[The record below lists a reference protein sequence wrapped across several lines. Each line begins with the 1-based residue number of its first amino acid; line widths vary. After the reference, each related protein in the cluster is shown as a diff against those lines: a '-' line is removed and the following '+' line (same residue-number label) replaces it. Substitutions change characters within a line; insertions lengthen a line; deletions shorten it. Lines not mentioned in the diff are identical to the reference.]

1 MGEALDSHPAS
12 ERGGRSR
19 ARGKWW
25 RTGVAAKRMDARL
38 QRCFML
44 SVLGGAPDA
53 IMKACAQGMDGCQV
67 AVHGL
72 QLQGAKDTIEKE
84 IDSTIC
90 HGHHHKYRHIC
101 L

>member
-38 QRCFML
+38 QPVFHVECFR
-44 SVLGGAPDA
+44 GAPDA
-53 IMKACAQGMDGCQV
+53 IMKACAQGMDGWMPGCRPWI
-67 AVHGL
+67 AIARS
-72 QLQGAKDTIEKE
+72 QGHDQEGSRQRYMPWAPP
-84 IDSTIC
+84 
-90 HGHHHKYRHIC
+90 
-101 L
+101 